1 MGTGGLGTGG
11 RGPGM
16 KARDWGPDNPNTQL
30 LITNYNNKIL
40 VESTFNES
48 MIANLLL
55 INFYVFLF
63 LLFFFVS
70 RKLNVIIF
78 CQIVHY

>member
-1 MGTGGLGTGG
+1 MCYPPTVYIMFSLKQLKFYGDWGTGGLGAGG

-55 INFYVFLF
+55 IN
-63 LLFFFVS
+63 
-70 RKLNVIIF
+70 
-78 CQIVHY
+78 

>member
-1 MGTGGLGTGG
+1 MLSSYSLYYVQFKAVKILWGLGDWGLGAGG
-11 RGPGM
+11 WGPGM
-16 KARDWGPDNPNTQL
+16 KARDWEPDNPNTQL

-55 INFYVFLF
+55 IN
-63 LLFFFVS
+63 
-70 RKLNVIIF
+70 
-78 CQIVHY
+78 